1 MNCYAEGSLGT
12 TSEII
17 GEEWALRAGELA
29 DWAMDRLVNRRDVW
43 GQYSVLTPSERR
55 RSGRSYKAMTLPV
68 KDKRGA
74 DMVTLDKLT
83 RHFASRPLRKPQ
95 IIGLHAKSKEATS
108 KWFAI
113 DIDLHDEGKTQADD
127 HARRNLNGALAWC
140 DLLRAD
146 GYDPM
151 LFNSDGYGGYHIWVL
166 LAEPAPTTAVF
177 AYVKSIVTKW
187 EAAGLEEEP
196 ETFPKRV
203 KDDSIG
209 SWFRL
214 PGLHHSRAIYSSLW
228 SGDEWLDD
236 PWLHGHAAIDGM
248 LLADPGP
255 PPPAVKDVNVAAPRK
270 ALRSASSFQRTGKI
284 QVCVDLDGVL
294 AHPISGKLTEI
305 GPPVDGALEFMRR
318 LSETAEI
325 TILTARLAT
334 TGKTLKLR
342 AAAIR
347 AWLEDH
353 NIPYNDLHTGAG
365 KPVAQAYIDDRAVP
379 CRPIDEGLAA
389 FETALAFT
397 KRLSGDTD

>member
-1 MNCYAEGSLGT
+1 MGT

-17 GEEWALRAGELA
+17 GEEWALRASELA

-55 RSGRSYKAMTLPV
+55 RSGRSYKAMTLPI
-68 KDKRGA
+68 KEKRGA

-83 RHFASRPLRKPQ
+83 RHFASRSLRKPQ
-95 IIGLHAKSKEATS
+95 IIGLHAKSKGATS

-113 DIDLHDEGKTQADD
+113 DIDLHNEDKLHADD

-146 GYDPM
+146 GFDPL
-151 LFNSDGYGGYHIWVL
+151 LFNSNGYGGYHIWVL
-166 LAEPAPTTAVF
+166 LAEPAPTTDVF
-177 AYVKSIVTKW
+177 AYVKGLVSKW

-214 PGLHHSRAIYSSLW
+214 PGLHHSRAVYSSLW

-236 PWLHGHAAIDGM
+236 PWLHGHAAIDAILQTG
-248 LLADPGP
+248 LGP
-255 PPPAVKDVNVAAPRK
+255 PPPTVKDVDVTAPRK
-270 ALRSASSFQRTGKI
+270 ALRSTAGFARTGKVK
-284 QVCVDLDGVL
+284 VCVDLDGVL
-294 AHPISGKLTEI
+294 AQPISGKLTEV
-305 GPPVDGALEFMRR
+305 GPPVDGALEFMRT
-318 LSETAEI
+318 LSQTAEI

-334 TGKTLKLR
+334 SGKTLKLR
-342 AAAIR
+342 ADAIR
-347 AWLEDH
+347 AWLKEN
-353 NIPYNDLHTGAG
+353 NIPYDHLHTGAG
-365 KPVAQAYIDDRAVP
+365 KPTASAYIDDRAVP
-379 CRPIDEGLAA
+379 CRPIDDGLAA
-389 FETALAFT
+389 FEHALAAT
-397 KRLSGDTD
+397 RHLSGDTT

>member
-1 MNCYAEGSLGT
+1 MGT

-17 GEEWALRAGELA
+17 GEEWALRASELA
-29 DWAMDRLVNRRDVW
+29 DWAMEHLVNRRDVW
-43 GQYSVLTPSERR
+43 GQYSVLTPAERR
-55 RSGRSYKAMTLPV
+55 RSGRSYKAMTLPM
-68 KDKRGA
+68 KDMRGA

-83 RHFASRPLRKPQ
+83 RHFSARSLRKPQ
-95 IIGLHAKSKEATS
+95 IIGLHAKSKDATS

-113 DIDLHDEGKTQADD
+113 DIDLHDEDKAQADD

-140 DLLRAD
+140 DALRAD

-151 LFNSDGYGGYHIWVL
+151 LFNSNGYGGYHIWVL
-166 LAEPAPTTAVF
+166 LAAPAPTSAVF
-177 AYVKSIVTKW
+177 AYVKGIVSKW

-214 PGLHHSRAIYSSLW
+214 PGLHHSRAVYSSLW

-236 PWLHGHAAIDGM
+236 PWLHGHAAIDAM
-248 LLADPGP
+248 LQAGLGP
-255 PPPAVKDVNVAAPRK
+255 PPPTVDDVDISAPRQT
-270 ALRSASSFQRTGKI
+270 LRSATSFERTGKI
-284 QVCVDLDGVL
+284 KVCVDLDGVL
-294 AHPISGKLTEI
+294 AQPISGKLTKV
-305 GPPVDGALEFMRR
+305 GPPVDGALEFMRT

-334 TGKTLKLR
+334 SGKTQRLR
-342 AAAIR
+342 ADAIK
-347 AWLEDH
+347 AWLADH
-353 NIPYNDLHTGAG
+353 KIPYDHLHMGPG

-379 CRPIDEGLAA
+379 CRPMDDGLAA
-389 FETALAFT
+389 FETALAAT
-397 KRLSGDTD
+397 QRLSKGPT